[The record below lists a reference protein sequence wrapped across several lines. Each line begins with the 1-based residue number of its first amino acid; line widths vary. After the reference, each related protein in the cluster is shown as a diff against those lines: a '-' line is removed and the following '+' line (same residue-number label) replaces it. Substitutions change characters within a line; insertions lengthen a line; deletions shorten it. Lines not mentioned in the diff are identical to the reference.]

1 MDISHYPGII
11 KLGELSRQS
20 ATRSMLKGVDGRE
33 HGADMRDLKQ
43 GSKDKEVVCEYKRV
57 T

>member
-1 MDISHYPGII
+1 M
-11 KLGELSRQS
+11 GELSRQR
-20 ATRSMLKGVDGRE
+20 ATRSMLKGVGSRE
-33 HGADMRDLKQ
+33 HDADMHELKQ